1 MANELDDLEQA
12 LASETESFKATKQL
26 LPEEVCGN
34 LTNHGLA
41 PGPDGIGMG
50 KINQDRGLVA
60 YPLAGDDQQG
70 LFCVFDGHGKHGE
83 KVSEF
88 AANTTLELLEADN
101 AALRKAP
108 AARLRKVL
116 LKVDALLKK
125 NDEINAELSGT
136 TAVVAYLKGSTPGSQ
151 TSATAARCSRRTG
164 PRRGRRRR

>member
-83 KVSEF
+83 KVPPRGP
-88 AANTTLELLEADN
+88 T
-101 AALRKAP
+101 P
-108 AARLRKVL
+108 AAGHS
-116 LKVDALLKK
+116 A
-125 NDEINAELSGT
+125 ASGN
-136 TAVVAYLKGSTPGSQ
+136 
-151 TSATAARCSRRTG
+151 R
-164 PRRGRRRR
+164 RRGRLLAP

>member
-88 AANTTLELLEADN
+88 AANTTLA
-101 AALRKAP
+101 
-108 AARLRKVL
+108 
-116 LKVDALLKK
+116 
-125 NDEINAELSGT
+125 T
-136 TAVVAYLKGSTPGSQ
+136 
-151 TSATAARCSRRTG
+151 TSASVT
-164 PRRGRRRR
+164 PRRRIFFISR